1 MTSPLNHGLMV
12 TPPYQEGWK
21 LSVFVRK
28 ELRLPRI
35 GGLPRLHSHRRR
47 MKPQRHRTN
56 RR

>member
-12 TPPYQEGWK
+12 TPPCQEGWK

-47 MKPQRHRTN
+47 MKPQQDRTN